1 MEVLFYAVFFMVGA
15 LLGAVVTGWR
25 ARQRQQDFDLLKRAQ
40 DRRIAE
46 LEQRPAA
53 DDVAR
58 QQSHWQQQMQQLE
71 AALAHARTAH
81 DQLQDSWP
89 DREAA
94 ARQSALDELGQAQA
108 VRTAQLNA
116 TLAEEHALL
125 RQDIESLL
133 GIVQV
138 VERWHDELQV
148 ILVNNRELKSQ
159 NEEFARIV
167 KNVVMLA
174 LNAAIEAARAGEH
187 GRGFAVV
194 ADGVRNLAL
203 TSADVA
209 RQYQQNL
216 HKNDLITTTT
226 FQDMQ
231 ASSNMIRNAVF
242 GLRAAAGKIDAA
254 MAAAG

>member
-1 MEVLFYAVFFMVGA
+1 MEIWFYAVFWIVGA
-15 LLGAVVTGWR
+15 IMGAGVMGWR
-25 ARQRQQDFDLLKRAQ
+25 ARQRQQDFDLLQRAQ

-46 LEQRPAA
+46 LASRPSA

-58 QQSHWQQQMQQLE
+58 QQRHWQQQVDE
-71 AALAHARTAH
+71 
-81 DQLQDSWP
+81 LQ
-89 DREAA
+89 R
-94 ARQSALDELGQAQA
+94 ALDETAAEHSANQRDWMDRETASHQRAIDQLHQQQTERA
-108 VRTAQLNA
+108 AQLNA

-231 ASSNMIRNAVF
+231 ASGNMIRNAVF
-242 GLRAAAGKIDAA
+242 GLRAAAAKIDAA
-254 MAAAG
+254 MATAG

>member
-1 MEVLFYAVFFMVGA
+1 MEIGFYAAF
-15 LLGAVVTGWR
+15 LLAGLLIGAVFTGWR
-25 ARQRQQDFDLLKRAQ
+25 ARQRQQDFDLLRRAQ

-46 LEQRPAA
+46 LENRPNPQDVAQQQRQWQQELDTLHRALADAASARAA
-53 DDVAR
+53 D
-58 QQSHWQQQMQQLE
+58 E
-71 AALAHARTAH
+71 HAWAG
-81 DQLQDSWP
+81 
-89 DREAA
+89 REAA
-94 ARQSALDELGQAQA
+94 ARQSVMDELGQQYAA
-108 VRTAQLNA
+108 RAAELNA

-242 GLRAAAGKIDAA
+242 GLRAAAAKIDAA
-254 MAAAG
+254 MATAG

>member
-1 MEVLFYAVFFMVGA
+1 MEIGFYAA
-15 LLGAVVTGWR
+15 SLLAGLLMGAVFTGWR
-25 ARQRQQDFDLLKRAQ
+25 ARQRQQDFDLLRRAQ

-46 LEQRPAA
+46 LESRPHPQDVAQQQRQWQQELDALQRALADAAATHAA
-53 DDVAR
+53 DEHA
-58 QQSHWQQQMQQLE
+58 W
-71 AALAHARTAH
+71 AA
-81 DQLQDSWP
+81 
-89 DREAA
+89 REAA
-94 ARQSALDELGQAQA
+94 ARQSVMDELGQQQA
-108 VRTAQLNA
+108 ARAAQLNA

-242 GLRAAAGKIDAA
+242 GLRAAAAKIDAA

>member
-1 MEVLFYAVFFMVGA
+1 MEIGFYAAFFVAGA
-15 LLGAVVTGWR
+15 FIGAVCMAWR
-25 ARQRQQDFDLLKRAQ
+25 ARQRQQDFDLLRRAQ

-46 LEQRPAA
+46 LEIRPTRDELVHIQRQGQQEVDALQRQLADAA
-53 DDVAR
+53 STR
-58 QQSHWQQQMQQLE
+58 
-71 AALAHARTAH
+71 AAEEQAWAE
-81 DQLQDSWP
+81 
-89 DREAA
+89 REATT
-94 ARQSALDELGQAQA
+94 RQSVMDELGQQQA
-108 VRTAQLNA
+108 ARTAQLNA

-231 ASSNMIRNAVF
+231 ASGNMIRNAVF
-242 GLRAAAGKIDAA
+242 GLRAAAAKIDAA
-254 MAAAG
+254 MAVAG